1 MELLTVALALL
12 GSALSSIYTVLYWC
26 THTGLGFAVPAAL
39 ALAAWAQWQSR
50 ALSPSLLYR
59 WF

>member
-1 MELLTVALALL
+1 MEFLTVASALL
-12 GSALSSIYTVLYWC
+12 SYALTSIFAVLYWC